1 MKTTQPS
8 QKLMQVRSVVKHFRL
23 PGGWLSG
30 QARYVHAVD
39 GVDLDIYSGEV
50 LGIVGESG
58 CGKTTLGRLLLGLV
72 KPTAGEIILRSR
84 NINQISS
91 GDMLDVRRSLQIVFQ
106 NPTGSLSPRMKV
118 IDILGEPLRT
128 HHLVKNSGE
137 LHDRALALLTQVGLG
152 EQHLQRFPHELS
164 GGQCQRI
171 AIARALSLNPSLI
184 VLDEPTSALDVSV
197 QAQILN
203 LLRDLHQ
210 SGDRTYVFISHDLS
224 VVQHISHRIAVM
236 YLGKVVEIGATE
248 QIFKQPQHPY
258 TRALLAAIPQP
269 VVGHQRERIVL
280 EGTTPNPIDPPKGC
294 RFAGRCPFARD
305 LCHEQE
311 PTLAEVQPNQYAAC
325 HFVEEIRAS
334 EWAAP
339 QHITTYS

>member
-1 MKTTQPS
+1 MTTVLSP
-8 QKLMQVRSVVKHFRL
+8 KLMQVRNVVKHFRM
-23 PGGWLSG
+23 PGGWFSG

-39 GVDLDIYSGEV
+39 GVDLDIYRGEV

-72 KPTAGEIILRSR
+72 KPTAGEIILRSD
-84 NINQISS
+84 NINKLA
-91 GDMLDVRRSLQIVFQ
+91 GDDLRALRRNLQIVFQ

-118 IDILGEPLRT
+118 IDILGEPLKT
-128 HHLVKNSGE
+128 HRMVKSNAE
-137 LHDRALALLTQVGLG
+137 LYDRALGLLRLVGLG

-203 LLRDLHQ
+203 LLRDLHE

-236 YLGKVVEIGATE
+236 YLGKVVEIGDTA
-248 QIFKQPQHPY
+248 QIFRQPQHPY

-269 VVGHQRERIVL
+269 VVGQARERIVL

-294 RFAGRCPFARD
+294 RFQGRCPFVRD
-305 LCHEQE
+305 LCRTQE
-311 PTLAEVQPNQYAAC
+311 PPLAEVQRNHYAAC

-339 QHITTYS
+339 QHVTTYS